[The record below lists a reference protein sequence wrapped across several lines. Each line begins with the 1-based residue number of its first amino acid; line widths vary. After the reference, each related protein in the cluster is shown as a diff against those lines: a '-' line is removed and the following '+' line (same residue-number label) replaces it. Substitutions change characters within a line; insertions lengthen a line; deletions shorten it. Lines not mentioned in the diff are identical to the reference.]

1 MKIHFLFIA
10 PYRPNLFDSDQIPR
24 CEADFGVEFV
34 QQVPTGPDMGE
45 WDRHDRLRDGMR
57 IFVRMLRPDDAA
69 LYPDFLAEVTAEDM
83 RLRFLAPMRALRREL
98 IGQLT
103 QLDPAR
109 ATAFVALDE
118 ATGKLLGVA
127 RLHYEGG
134 LDGEYAILVRS
145 RLKGLGLGWLLMTR
159 LIEYAR
165 MIGLRQIHGLVFA
178 ENAVML
184 KMCREFGFKIAD
196 DAEERAVKRVT
207 LALT

>member
-1 MKIHFLFIA
+1 M
-10 PYRPNLFDSDQIPR
+10 IPIKFR
-24 CEADFGVEFV
+24 DAKSISGVEFV
-34 QQVPTGPDMGE
+34 QQVPTDPDMGE

-57 IFVRMLRPDDAA
+57 IFIRMLRPDDAA

-109 ATAFVALDE
+109 AAAFVALDD
-118 ATGKLLGVA
+118 APGKLLGVA

-165 MIGLRQIHGLVFA
+165 TIGLRQIHGLVFA

>member
-1 MKIHFLFIA
+1 M
-10 PYRPNLFDSDQIPR
+10 
-24 CEADFGVEFV
+24 
-34 QQVPTGPDMGE
+34 QQVPTDPDMGE

-57 IFVRMLRPDDAA
+57 IFIRMLRPDDAA
-69 LYPDFLAEVTAEDM
+69 FYPDFLAEVTAEDM

-109 ATAFVALDE
+109 AAAFVALDD

-127 RLHYEGG
+127 RLHYEGR

-165 MIGLRQIHGLVFA
+165 VIGLRQIHGLVLA
-178 ENAVML
+178 ENTVML
-184 KMCREFGFKIAD
+184 KMCREFGFKIVD

>member
-1 MKIHFLFIA
+1 M
-10 PYRPNLFDSDQIPR
+10 
-24 CEADFGVEFV
+24 
-34 QQVPTGPDMGE
+34 
-45 WDRHDRLRDGMR
+45 
-57 IFVRMLRPDDAA
+57 
-69 LYPDFLAEVTAEDM
+69 
-83 RLRFLAPMRALRREL
+83 
-98 IGQLT
+98 
-103 QLDPAR
+103 
-109 ATAFVALDE
+109 
-118 ATGKLLGVA
+118 LLGVA

-165 MIGLRQIHGLVFA
+165 TIGLRQIHGLVFA